1 MTKILILSDSHGH
14 IAAIGNA
21 VRRTE
26 PDLVVFLGDC
36 VEDVEEARKG
46 FPGIPVRAVRGNCD
60 PRSDAPEHLVLE
72 IDGARVFAAHGHAQ
86 GVKMSLLR
94 LALAAGEAGCSA
106 ALFGHTHLAYKGEY
120 SGVRLFNPGALCD
133 GHWLLLEADD
143 GLLRAADE
151 K

>member
-14 IAAIGNA
+14 VAAIESA

-26 PDLVVFLGDC
+26 PDVIVFLGDC
-36 VEDVEEARKG
+36 VEDVEEARKS
-46 FPGIPVRAVRGNCD
+46 FSGIPVRAVRGNCD
-60 PRSDAPEHLVLE
+60 PRSDAPESLVLDIE
-72 IDGARVFAAHGHAQ
+72 GARIFAAHGHAQ

-106 ALFGHTHLAYKGEY
+106 ALFGHTHCAYKGEY
-120 SGVRLFNPGALCD
+120 DGVRLYNPGALCD

-143 GLLRAADE
+143 GLIRVAAE